1 MAPVWSPAL
10 SGFAPISSPTRRTC
24 SLIAH
29 CRSAGSISVLKSRPH
44 ESQLSRRK
52 LSRSALIENANL
64 TSLSVELSESI
75 ASTEVN
81 QFRTVAAGQ
90 EWSFPDCPP
99 QEWYRA
105 VSHRIID
112 LVSTTY
118 QSRRLPYSSECTTKR
133 LRVARPL
140 VTQAH
145 FFVVIWGVSSK
156 LIPTHMSCGWL
167 GAAPMACREGAGQVA
182 RASSTCFREQRTHL
196 QRDALAWSS
205 TVAGGAQASGRA
217 ESGAGREPLAAGR
230 RNGGWPRAGTGTRAG
245 SG

>member
-1 MAPVWSPAL
+1 MPVDPELFRSQGIEPLRMKIVVVKSPNCFREAYEP
-10 SGFAPISSPTRRTC
+10 FA
-24 SLIAH
+24 
-29 CRSAGSISVLKSRPH
+29 K
-44 ESQLSRRK
+44 
-52 LSRSALIENANL
+52 
-64 TSLSVELSESI
+64 
-75 ASTEVN
+75 
-81 QFRTVAAGQ
+81 
-90 EWSFPDCPP
+90 
-99 QEWYRA
+99 A
-105 VSHRIID
+105 VF
-112 LVSTTY
+112 LVD
-118 QSRRLPYSSECTTKR
+118 
-133 LRVARPL
+133 
-140 VTQAH
+140 QAH